1 MEPLDSRGIERLR
14 KKCFSFSRTL
24 FAYKRDFNFTLRVG
38 SFEMSIGTGGPCG
51 RKAGPGGRR
60 RNPSYLRRQQRRK
73 QVFLEKRGL
82 AGDNLGTGGAEA
94 GADRDD
100 KEVDGGVDE
109 EGDGREREQERS
121 VTIEDVASLAREA
134 SVVMTLETITK
145 MIKDGTEEMKV
156 LHTASTEEMRK
167 EMKEMKSMNDSMR
180 ASDVASDPGERDE
193 EGEESDV
200 DAHDHLIEFADRL
213 ESGMRCFQR
222 QVQATDRKVQE
233 TRWKATTSPK
243 SPRKKR
249 RRKK

>member
-38 SFEMSIGTGGPCG
+38 SFEMSLGTNGPCG

-73 QVFLEKRGL
+73 QAFLEKRGL
-82 AGDNLGTGGAEA
+82 AGDNLGTGGAGAE
-94 GADRDD
+94 ADRDD
-100 KEVDGGVDE
+100 EEVDGRVDE

-121 VTIEDVASLAREA
+121 VTIEDVAREISLGISE
-134 SVVMTLETITK
+134 L
-145 MIKDGTEEMKV
+145 
-156 LHTASTEEMRK
+156 RK
-167 EMKEMKSMNDSMR
+167 ELQPLKEII
-180 ASDVASDPGERDE
+180 ASDPGERDGE
-193 EGEESDV
+193 VEESDG
-200 DAHDHLIEFADRL
+200 DAQDHLIAFAGRL

-233 TRWKATTSPK
+233 TRWKTTTTPQ

-249 RRKK
+249 RRKR

>member
-1 MEPLDSRGIERLR
+1 MEPLDYRGIERLR

-24 FAYKRDFNFTLRVG
+24 LSYKRDFNFTLRVG

-51 RKAGPGGRR
+51 RKAGQGGRR
-60 RNPSYLRRQQRRK
+60 RNPSYIRRQQRRR
-73 QVFLEKRGL
+73 QAFLKKRGL
-82 AGDNLGTGGAEA
+82 AGDNSGTGGAEA

-109 EGDGREREQERS
+109 EGDGEREQERS

-145 MIKDGTEEMKV
+145 MIKDGTEE
-156 LHTASTEEMRK
+156 LR
-167 EMKEMKSMNDSMR
+167 KEMKSMNDSMR
-180 ASDVASDPGERDE
+180 ARDVASDPGERDE
-193 EGEESDV
+193 EVEESDG

-233 TRWKATTSPK
+233 TRWKTTTSPK